1 MGDVDQPSEMG
12 CFSYHLRAA
21 KDITD
26 IVELYFCAE
35 SDELGQMKAQFVAIH
50 GNNDG

>member
-1 MGDVDQPSEMG
+1 MYPYDLGNVPMVFLST
-12 CFSYHLRAA
+12 

-35 SDELGQMKAQFVAIH
+35 SDELGQMKAADSVTESVGIT
-50 GNNDG
+50 G